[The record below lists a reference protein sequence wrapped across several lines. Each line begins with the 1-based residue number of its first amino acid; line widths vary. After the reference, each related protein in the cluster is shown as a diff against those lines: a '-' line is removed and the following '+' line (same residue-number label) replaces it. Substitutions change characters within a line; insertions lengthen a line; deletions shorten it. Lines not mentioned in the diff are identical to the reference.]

1 MKFLQNRLFFIGALV
16 VVLLL
21 GCSVQIATAE
31 EGYQLVGNW
40 WGSPDGAFSYPIGI
54 AVDNAGNVYVADY
67 NNNRIQKFTSNGIF
81 ITMWGTSGSGNG
93 QFNHPCGIAIDS
105 GGNVYVAD
113 TQNARIQKFSSTGTF
128 LTQWGAYGGGAGQ
141 FMNPKGIAVDSTG
154 DVYVTDTSNNRI
166 QKFTSD
172 GNFLTKW
179 GVRGSGNGGFYAPQ
193 GIAVDRSGNVYVADT
208 DNTLI
213 QKFTPIGTF
222 LTMWRTR
229 EYTGEYQEF
238 NFPNVI
244 AVDSVG
250 NVYVAGGSTDDAWV
264 KKFTADGTF
273 ITGWGSHGAGSLQF
287 DGPQGIAVDGTG
299 DIYVADT
306 YNNKVKKF
314 APITPISST
323 SAFRFTPSSLTI
335 KRGSTNTTTLYIDG
349 LKNGISGFNVSLSLS
364 LTDPTIGE
372 IIGVSLPGWTMQQKS
387 TLPADTVWLSAI
399 DTAGISEPGASSA
412 QIGTITIRGDRNGQ
426 TALSI
431 IQARVDDDS
440 GELTSPQFANCPV
453 EVTGSGLY
461 LSCIQSYPNDL
472 NEDGRYEDING
483 NGHIDF
489 NDVVLFF
496 NNMDW
501 IAANE
506 PVSAFD
512 FNRNGQIDFNDVVL
526 LFNQI

>member
-1 MKFLQNRLFFIGALV
+1 MKFLQNRLFFIGVLV

-31 EGYQLVGNW
+31 EGYQFVTKW
-40 WGSPDGAFSYPIGI
+40 WGSPDGPFWEPSGV
-54 AVDNAGNVYVADY
+54 AVDNAGNVYVADTR
-67 NNNRIQKFTSNGIF
+67 NNRIQKFTSTGIF
-81 ITMWGTSGSGNG
+81 ITMWGTGGAGNG
-93 QFNHPCGIAIDS
+93 QFNWPWGIAVDS
-105 GGNVYVAD
+105 GGNVYIAD
-113 TQNARIQKFSSTGTF
+113 TG
-128 LTQWGAYGGGAGQ
+128 
-141 FMNPKGIAVDSTG
+141 
-154 DVYVTDTSNNRI
+154 NNRI
-166 QKFTSD
+166 QKFTST
-172 GNFLTKW
+172 GTFVTKW
-179 GVRGSGNGGFYAPQ
+179 GGLGTGAGQFHAPL
-193 GIAVDRSGNVYVADT
+193 GIAVDSVGYVYVVDSSNNRVQKFTSTGTFVAKWGVLGSENGQFTVPMGIAADSVGNIYVTDFNNDRVQKFTTIGTFLMTWGSKAAGEGCPYGVAVDNAGNVYVVGGDTSRGWVKKWTSTGTVITTCGDDRFNTPRGVAIDNAGNVYVADT
-208 DNTLI
+208 VHNLI
-213 QKFTPIGTF
+213 QKF
-222 LTMWRTR
+222 
-229 EYTGEYQEF
+229 
-238 NFPNVI
+238 
-244 AVDSVG
+244 
-250 NVYVAGGSTDDAWV
+250 
-264 KKFTADGTF
+264 
-273 ITGWGSHGAGSLQF
+273 
-287 DGPQGIAVDGTG
+287 
-299 DIYVADT
+299 
-306 YNNKVKKF
+306 
-314 APITPISST
+314 APISPISTTST
-323 SAFRFTPSSLTI
+323 FRFTPSPLTI

-372 IIGVSLPGWTMQQKS
+372 IVGVSLPGWTMQQKS

-512 FNRNGQIDFNDVVL
+512 FNRNGQVDFNDVVW